1 MAEYNILSPWH
12 NTDIENNQY
21 LGILNIRP
29 VPATSDD
36 VLYTIETQYTHRP
49 DLLAYD
55 LYGSTKLWWVFSQR
69 NPDSLKDPIY
79 DLVAGLKIYL
89 PQGPKLR
96 KILGL

>member
-1 MAEYNILSPWH
+1 MN
-12 NTDIENNQY
+12 DQY
-21 LGILNIRP
+21 LDILNIRP

-69 NPDSLKDPIY
+69 NPDSLNDPIY

-96 KILGL
+96 TILGL